1 MNCWLALL
9 LLAAPAAVIAR
20 ALDASPLLVF
30 VLAALGIVP
39 LAGLIGQSTEALAEH
54 LGQGI
59 GGLLNATFGNA
70 AEIIIGLTALAAGL
84 PQVVQASLAGSIIG
98 NVLLVL
104 GTSMLIGGWRYRR
117 QQFQPRVAGQ
127 YAAMLVLAV
136 IGMAIPSLLA
146 TIGESTS
153 PGAIVVRG
161 IELHE
166 LSIGVAIILLMCY
179 AAYIAYSVFGLH
191 ASREDM
197 LSQSDSRPEKD
208 EGEKHDIVHKK
219 ALEREVVARQQS
231 DERKPLA
238 LLATWWKTTLW
249 FPIAVLAAVTAVT
262 AIISEVLV
270 SSIEPLTHQIG
281 LSPFFVGLIIIP
293 IVGNAAEHF
302 SAITS
307 ADHNHMDIT
316 MAITSGSSIQIALLA
331 APILVLFGALIGVPL
346 DLNFPL
352 FEVVLLAWRLH
363 SLHSSVWME
372 NRHGWRACCCVLSI
386 SSLRLVLSLHLLP
399 EKIALPAQ
407 CYRSRPDS
415 PCAPS
420 VSEISPPWCRSCSMT
435 CQMIHWRVNEYSSPL
450 YVPSKT

>member
-1 MNCWLALL
+1 MNRWLAIL

-20 ALDASPLLVF
+20 ALDASPLLIF

-39 LAGLIGQSTEALAEH
+39 LAGLIGQSTEVLAEH

-104 GTSMLIGGWRYRR
+104 GTSMLIGGWRYRH
-117 QQFQPRVAGQ
+117 QEFQPRIAGQ
-127 YAAMLVLAV
+127 YAAMLALAV

-146 TIGESTS
+146 TIGESTR
-153 PGAIVVRG
+153 PGAVVVRG
-161 IELHE
+161 VELHE
-166 LSIGVAIILLMCY
+166 LSIGVAIILLACY
-179 AAYIAYSVFGLH
+179 AAYIAYTVFGLR

-197 LSQSDSRPEKD
+197 LTQSDAKTVSD
-208 EGEKHDIVHKK
+208 VGENHEITNTK
-219 ALEREVVARQQS
+219 ASDVEITARKQG
-231 DERKPLA
+231 DARNALT
-238 LLATWWKTTLW
+238 LLARSWKTNIW
-249 FPIAVLAAVTAVT
+249 FPIAVLAAATAVT
-262 AIISEVLV
+262 AVISEVLV

-281 LSPFFVGLIIIP
+281 LSPFFVGLIILP

-307 ADHNHMDIT
+307 AYHNHMETT

-331 APILVLFGALIGVPL
+331 APILVIFGALIGVPL

-352 FEVVLLAWRLH
+352 FEVVLFALAAALFALI
-363 SLHSSVWME
+363 SLDGESTWLEGLLLCAFYLILAVSTFF
-372 NRHGWRACCCVLSI
+372 API
-386 SSLRLVLSLHLLP
+386 S
-399 EKIALPAQ
+399 
-407 CYRSRPDS
+407 
-415 PCAPS
+415 
-420 VSEISPPWCRSCSMT
+420 
-435 CQMIHWRVNEYSSPL
+435 
-450 YVPSKT
+450 

>member
-1 MNCWLALL
+1 MNRWLALL
-9 LLAAPAAVIAR
+9 LLAAPAAVLAE
-20 ALDASPLLVF
+20 ALHASPLVTF

-39 LAGLIGQSTEALAEH
+39 LAGLIGQSTEMLARR

-104 GTSMLIGGWRYRR
+104 GTAMLVGGWRYRR
-117 QQFQPRVAGQ
+117 QQFQPRIAGE

-146 TIGESTS
+146 TIGESTR
-153 PGAIVVRG
+153 PGAVVVRG

-179 AAYIAYSVFGLH
+179 AAYIAYSVFGLRAPQEDKLSF
-191 ASREDM
+191 ASSKLDNEAVVRRRGEERNPLTM
-197 LSQSDSRPEKD
+197 L
-208 EGEKHDIVHKK
+208 
-219 ALEREVVARQQS
+219 AN
-231 DERKPLA
+231 
-238 LLATWWKTTLW
+238 WWRTTLW
-249 FPIAVLAAVTAVT
+249 LPIAALAAATAVTAV
-262 AIISEVLV
+262 ISEVLV
-270 SSIEPLTHQIG
+270 GTIEPLTHQIG
-281 LSPFFVGLIIIP
+281 LSPFFVGLIILP

-307 ADHNHMDIT
+307 ATHNHMETT

-352 FEVVLLAWRLH
+352 FEVVLFALAAALFALI
-363 SLHSSVWME
+363 SLDGESTWLE
-372 NRHGWRACCCVLSI
+372 G
-386 SSLRLVLSLHLLP
+386 LLLCTFYL
-399 EKIALPAQ
+399 ILA
-407 CYRSRPDS
+407 
-415 PCAPS
+415 
-420 VSEISPPWCRSCSMT
+420 VSTFFTPIT
-435 CQMIHWRVNEYSSPL
+435 
-450 YVPSKT
+450 